1 MIPYHIYGHSK
12 GDNYSEPIVWL
23 DSSDSDS
30 YVLGSPEL
38 IKNGDFSSGGN
49 YWNLQSEWTINGGQ
63 AIYDATGVGFIRQL
77 NLFDF
82 VVGKKYIVKFDITQ
96 GTARIGFYGNAG
108 NLVLFKP
115 NNNQINNFVVGSYS
129 LELDC
134 LGVSDDFYIYGYN
147 SGSGTDFSIDN
158 ISIKEVLSGTQEV
171 TSIDNKGTLGGQF
184 DLLGS
189 VKFANNGFESWSLSD
204 YISRDLGEPFL
215 PDNSFTMATSF
226 NLQDITSGNVTN
238 RNFFSLIRPFNGFT
252 NLIAH
257 AKLNSNMVNGVSYVN
272 GGFNYSQTYSLGVQ
286 TIVTSFDKNSNTIVL
301 LNYNS
306 QNEILS
312 GVYFNNTENL
322 LIQLLSV
329 VGYSDSNSG
338 KNNPLHEFRLYDR
351 AFTLTEMQDLQT
363 ELNNKYI

>member
-1 MIPYHIYGHSK
+1 MIVFNNFGHTYLS
-12 GDNYSEPIVWL
+12 NPVNEEPIVWL

-134 LGVSDDFYIYGYN
+134 LGVADDFYIYGYN

-184 DLLGS
+184 D
-189 VKFANNGFESWSLSD
+189 F
-204 YISRDLGEPFL
+204 
-215 PDNSFTMATSF
+215 
-226 NLQDITSGNVTN
+226 
-238 RNFFSLIRPFNGFT
+238 IR
-252 NLIAH
+252 
-257 AKLNSNMVNGVSYVN
+257 
-272 GGFNYSQTYSLGVQ
+272 
-286 TIVTSFDKNSNTIVL
+286 
-301 LNYNS
+301 
-306 QNEILS
+306 
-312 GVYFNNTENL
+312 
-322 LIQLLSV
+322 
-329 VGYSDSNSG
+329 
-338 KNNPLHEFRLYDR
+338 
-351 AFTLTEMQDLQT
+351 
-363 ELNNKYI
+363 